1 MVEHFCVQ
9 RNLTMEPDRR
19 LLGELFTDSSFVQPD
34 LHLASFNSAAAYPG
48 EAHVAGYP
56 DDEWHHVP
64 DPALAYYPTMEGELP
79 SVHMY
84 PGVQSTHCSMPQWH
98 PPHETMSTMP
108 AMLGMEFSRQDSS
121 SEKHG
126 GKTKR
131 RRVQTP
137 SQRKAANVRER
148 KRMFHLNEAFDALR
162 TRLPA
167 FNYEKKLSR
176 IETLKLAMT
185 YISFMKE
192 VTTGKDPR
200 DIVLKKYEDGMSDSY
215 CASPNNVNADFS
227 ENEDS
232 G

>member
-1 MVEHFCVQ
+1 
-9 RNLTMEPDRR
+9 MEPDRR
-19 LLGELFTDSSFVQPD
+19 LIGELYTDSSFIHQE
-34 LHLASFNSAAAYPG
+34 LHLPPFNPTTPSYSG
-48 EAHVAGYP
+48 ETHVATFYP
-56 DDEWHHVP
+56 EDDWHHAP
-64 DPALAYYPTMEGELP
+64 DPILSYYSTMEGEIP

-84 PGVQSTHCSMPQWH
+84 QGVQSSHCSVSQWH
-98 PPHETMSTMP
+98 APHETISTMP
-108 AMLGMEFSRQDSS
+108 EMMGMEFPRPDSS
-121 SEKHG
+121 SDKHG

-200 DIVLKKYEDGMSDSY
+200 DVVLKKYEDSMSDNCCS
-215 CASPNNVNADFS
+215 SPNNVNADFS

-232 G
+232 R

>member
-1 MVEHFCVQ
+1 
-9 RNLTMEPDRR
+9 MESDRR
-19 LLGELFTDSSFVQPD
+19 LLGELFTDSSFVQPE
-34 LHLASFNSAAAYPG
+34 LHLSSFNPASAAYTG
-48 EAHVAGYP
+48 ETHVACYP
-56 DDEWHHVP
+56 EDEWHHVP
-64 DPALAYYPTMEGELP
+64 EPPLAYYPTMEAADIS

-98 PPHETMSTMP
+98 PPHESISTMP
-108 AMLGMEFSRQDSS
+108 ALLGMEFPRPDAS

-215 CASPNNVNADFS
+215 CASPNNVTADFS